1 MERLVELKTIFEA
14 GLVSEAEMQAKRDA
28 ILATM

>member
-14 GLVSEAEMQAKRDA
+14 GLISEDEMQAKRAA
-28 ILATM
+28 ILAMI

>member
-14 GLVSEAEMQAKRDA
+14 GLVSEDEMQAKRDA